1 MTKQTNVHFKIRS
14 GILIAAGATLI
25 AIVLIVVS
33 VEAWVRL
40 TWDAKKGRPGF
51 FVSDPERFEQLAPDY
66 DGWFAGVPVHI
77 NNLGFRD
84 TRDYSLDKGPHT
96 FRILFLGDS
105 VTFGHGS
112 VYEHTYPY
120 LLEQRLKAW
129 KPEVAWQVWNLGAP
143 GYNTSQELTT
153 LLRFGGSYRPDL
165 VIVGFYDNDILDN
178 PEPPP
183 VTRRRL
189 LQSEATTWLRRH
201 VYSSD
206 WYQRRYLNLKSRLSS
221 SDTERMILDGIAT
234 QEEMLARPDQ
244 VAGLKEQ
251 ELTNPARLPEDPAAR
266 HCTVAPPA
274 GFSRA
279 AFEQT
284 PGLESWKKMVRRF
297 QDLNRA
303 GAYRVV
309 FFVNAAPNICQA
321 EDVFVSGIAK
331 ARDDY
336 EREVMSAGTPVVS
349 SHDAFL
355 DYRPSDM
362 PLAGGHS
369 IGNSNAVKA
378 AVLFSFLTSHI
389 LPTLLPR

>member
-1 MTKQTNVHFKIRS
+1 MKK
-14 GILIAAGATLI
+14 GILIVAGATLVSL
-25 AIVLIVVS
+25 VLIGVL
-33 VEAWVRL
+33 VEGWVRL
-40 TWDAKKGRPGF
+40 TWDAKKGKPGF
-51 FVSDPERFEQLAPDY
+51 FVSDPERFEQLAPGY

-77 NNLGFRD
+77 NSLGFRD
-84 TRDYSLDKGPHT
+84 TRDYSLDKGPQT
-96 FRILFLGDS
+96 FRILVLGDS

-120 LLEQRLKAW
+120 LLEQRLKVW
-129 KPEVAWQVWNLGAP
+129 RPEVDWQVWNLGVP

-153 LLRFGGSYRPDL
+153 LTRFGASYRPDL

-189 LQSEATTWLRRH
+189 LQSQVTTWLRRH
-201 VYSSD
+201 VYSYE
-206 WYQRRYLNLKSRLSS
+206 WYRRRYLNIKAHFSS

-244 VAGLKEQ
+244 VVGLKEQ
-251 ELTNPARLPEDPAAR
+251 ALTNPAPLPEDPAAR
-266 HCTVAPPA
+266 YCRGAPPA

-284 PGLESWKKMVRRF
+284 PGLESWKRMVRRF
-297 QDLNRA
+297 QGLNRS
-303 GAYRVV
+303 GAYRIV
-309 FFVNAAPNICQA
+309 FFLNAAPNICQS
-321 EDVFVSGIAK
+321 DDLFVSGIAK

-336 EREVMSAGTPVVS
+336 EREVMSAGTPAVS

-378 AVLFSFLTSHI
+378 GVLFNFLTI
-389 LPTLLPR
+389 

>member
-1 MTKQTNVHFKIRS
+1 MKK
-14 GILIAAGATLI
+14 G
-25 AIVLIVVS
+25 VLIGTVASLIS
-33 VEAWVRL
+33 VLLIGVLVEVWVRL
-40 TWDAKKGRPGF
+40 TWDAKKGKPGF
-51 FVSDPERFEQLAPDY
+51 FVSDTERFEQLAPDY

-84 TRDYSLDKGPHT
+84 TRDYALDKGPHT
-96 FRILFLGDS
+96 FRILVLGDS

-129 KPEVAWQVWNLGAP
+129 KPEVDWQVWNLGVP

-153 LLRFGGSYRPDL
+153 LARFGASYRPDL

-189 LQSEATTWLRRH
+189 LQSEVTTWLRRH
-201 VYSSD
+201 VYSYD
-206 WYQRRYLNLKSRLSS
+206 WYRRRYLNIKSRFTS
-221 SDTERMILDGIAT
+221 SDAERMILDGIAS
-234 QEEMLARPDQ
+234 QEEMLSRPDQ
-244 VAGLKEQ
+244 VALLKEQ
-251 ELTNPARLPEDPAAR
+251 ELTNPAPLPDDPAAR

-274 GFSRA
+274 DFSRA

-284 PGLESWKKMVRRF
+284 PGLESWKTMVRRF
-297 QDLNRA
+297 QTLNRS
-303 GAYRVV
+303 GAYRIV
-309 FFVNAAPNICQA
+309 FFINAAPNICQS

-336 EREVMSAGTPVVS
+336 EREVMAAGTPVVS

-378 AVLFSFLTSHI
+378 GVLFSFLTTQT
-389 LPTLLPR
+389 LPALLAQ